1 MAIAARPFHLEL
13 GTTVPTPR
21 ISCRTHL
28 FDLGPNTGTLFREPR
43 KGQASGEFHFN
54 FPLVWFS
61 ELDQL
66 QRETCLV
73 DEQTPM
79 RQSIP

>member
-1 MAIAARPFHLEL
+1 MAIATRPFHMEL

-21 ISCRTHL
+21 ICCRTHL
-28 FDLGPNTGTLFREPR
+28 FDLGLNTRTLFREPR
-43 KGQASGEFHFN
+43 ERQASGEFHFY

-66 QRETCLV
+66 QREACFV
-73 DEQTPM
+73 DE
-79 RQSIP
+79 